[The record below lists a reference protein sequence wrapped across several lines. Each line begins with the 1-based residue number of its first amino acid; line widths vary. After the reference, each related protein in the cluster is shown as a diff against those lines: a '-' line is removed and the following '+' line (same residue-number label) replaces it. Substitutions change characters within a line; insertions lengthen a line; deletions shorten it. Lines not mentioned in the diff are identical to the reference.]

1 MSQTMPNAQMPTE
14 SERELK
20 LELDARTA
28 EADWLRAHYD
38 DHLRRAY
45 ARIAALETELE
56 AAARSSATPVDSV
69 ARGDYERLRLEAE
82 RLSAAEQRYIDR
94 IEELKQQLSGAG

>member
-1 MSQTMPNAQMPTE
+1 MDADVD
-14 SERELK
+14 RELR

-45 ARIAALETELE
+45 ARIAELE
-56 AAARSSATPVDSV
+56 AEIEALRSASPPVDTIPRAV
-69 ARGDYERLRLEAE
+69 YDRLRAE
-82 RLSAAEQRYIDR
+82 TDRLAAAEQRYIDR
-94 IEELKQQLSGAG
+94 IEELKLRAPGTE